1 MRCGTTV
8 LNTSRV
14 RRFRI
19 IYHSGQT
26 KVERGTTVLYGKKL
40 SGTTVLQLR
49 YHRSE
54 RDAEKVREVPLFW
67 KMFPA
72 GTTVLEITL
81 TKTRQCTLSF
91 FLYSSY
97 SYCLFTF

>member
-1 MRCGTTV
+1 MR
-8 LNTSRV
+8 
-14 RRFRI
+14 
-19 IYHSGQT
+19 YHCSEHVSSSAFSDYIPFWT

-72 GTTVLEITL
+72 GTTVLE
-81 TKTRQCTLSF
+81 KTQKNTVSGRTVLM
-91 FLYSSY
+91 
-97 SYCLFTF
+97 